1 MVSPVHKCAIYRLIV
16 EWLSDIPAN
25 QHGLWSLHPF
35 FLLTGSTSVFSSLL
49 PPGHT
54 FPAADWLLVLLL
66 VIRWRWSSPSYQ
78 LLTVM
83 TTLSQINTDLTVWI
97 QNRRS
102 CEGGVRGQR
111 VWSSARPGSRFQVE
125 LWSSFDSESS
135 LTRWETGTN
144 PAELEPH
151 RSFTATN

>member
-35 FLLTGSTSVFSSLL
+35 FLLTGYTSVFSSLL

-66 VIRWRWSSPSYQ
+66 VIR
-78 LLTVM
+78 
-83 TTLSQINTDLTVWI
+83 
-97 QNRRS
+97 
-102 CEGGVRGQR
+102 
-111 VWSSARPGSRFQVE
+111 
-125 LWSSFDSESS
+125 
-135 LTRWETGTN
+135 
-144 PAELEPH
+144 
-151 RSFTATN
+151 